1 MHMNT
6 LLTRLVLLSMIRAVC
21 LWMLPH
27 GALLQCADGGLRLLT
42 LLTLAEGAQRIWEG
56 FLW

>member
-1 MHMNT
+1 MNT

-27 GALLQCADGGLRLLT
+27 GALLHCADGGLRLLT